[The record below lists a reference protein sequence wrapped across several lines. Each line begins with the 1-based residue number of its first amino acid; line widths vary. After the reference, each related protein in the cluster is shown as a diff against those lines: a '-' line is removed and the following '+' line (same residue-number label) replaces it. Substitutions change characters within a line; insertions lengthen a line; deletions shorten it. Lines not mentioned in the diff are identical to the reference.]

1 MAKKMQI
8 DCFNLIYRVLP
19 QPNADLVCR
28 PCTIF
33 THTLY
38 SCPTVLN
45 MPLRVFCAPN
55 FDPALSEPTPMLTM
69 LAVSFQRLDTKAS
82 LELASRDTTLSL
94 RGSMFFISHD
104 SHT

>member
-1 MAKKMQI
+1 MQT
-8 DCFNLIYRVLP
+8 DCFNLIYKVLS
-19 QPNADLVCR
+19 QPNADLA
-28 PCTIF
+28 IF